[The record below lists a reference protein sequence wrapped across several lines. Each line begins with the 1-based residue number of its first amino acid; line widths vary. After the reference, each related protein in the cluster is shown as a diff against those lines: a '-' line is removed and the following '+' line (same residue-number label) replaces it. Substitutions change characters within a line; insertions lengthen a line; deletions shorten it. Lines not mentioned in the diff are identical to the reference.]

1 MDNFDFTIPLWHC
14 YAVSYVHRGT
24 DRERQ
29 KLPETSRMLLQVIR
43 EVLSGVSVS
52 GTQRHAEQECGEFNL
67 GGTDSV
73 TITTVPDWDFTLPS
87 VL

>member
-1 MDNFDFTIPLWHC
+1 LTLQFHFDTVMQLVMYI
-14 YAVSYVHRGT
+14 GGQT
-24 DRERQ
+24 ERQ
-29 KLPETSRMLLQVIR
+29 KHPETSRMLLQVIR

>member
-1 MDNFDFTIPLWHC
+1 
-14 YAVSYVHRGT
+14 
-24 DRERQ
+24 
-29 KLPETSRMLLQVIR
+29 MLLQVIR
-43 EVLSGVSVS
+43 DVLSGVSVS

-73 TITTVPDWDFTLPS
+73 TITTVPDWDFSLPS